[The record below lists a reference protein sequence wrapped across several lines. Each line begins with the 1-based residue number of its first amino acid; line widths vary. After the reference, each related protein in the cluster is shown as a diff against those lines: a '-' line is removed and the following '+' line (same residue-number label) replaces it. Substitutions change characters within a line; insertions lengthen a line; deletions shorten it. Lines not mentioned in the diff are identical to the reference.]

1 MADGFSL
8 NLQEINND
16 PDALHTLHKC
26 IIVLEAVSRRTWET
40 ASSMGI
46 KKKIE
51 IEVEQIRN
59 SLTVCIRMQSALSAF
74 FIIRQN
80 GRHIKTV
87 QCVSTDRVC
96 LI

>member
-46 KKKIE
+46 KKKLKLKW
-51 IEVEQIRN
+51 N
-59 SLTVCIRMQSALSAF
+59 
-74 FIIRQN
+74 
-80 GRHIKTV
+80 K
-87 QCVSTDRVC
+87 
-96 LI
+96 